1 MRQFFVTFW
10 GQLWDNLGPHGY
22 FSQWLLAERTS
33 VLSGACR
40 FLCSLR
46 YKYIFQNWTDNLQTC
61 VWQSSDEGHCTNFFL
76 SPRPCQCDAIWL
88 IKYTHLKTLKPAVI
102 ALLQNYNIFSKYPFI
117 HISHSIL
124 IEASGDEIEV
134 GTTWDPW
141 APCVSDDDCPPGRQF
156 YFLFCFVIRLK
167 MSYSRQS
174 HQRKCC
180 SLSNCQIHLLTIAI

>member
-1 MRQFFVTFW
+1 MVTSLSDYWRNGPLSCREHVAFFV
-10 GQLWDNLGPHGY
+10 
-22 FSQWLLAERTS
+22 
-33 VLSGACR
+33 
-40 FLCSLR
+40 LCD
-46 YKYIFQNWTDNLQTC
+46 KNIFQNWTDNLQTC

-76 SPRPCQCDAIWL
+76 SPRPCQCDAIRL

-180 SLSNCQIHLLTIAI
+180 SLSKCQIHLLTIAI